1 MTKCGSPTTLQD
13 VVERLAAGRLGFYPV
28 PCTLQL
34 ARRDGSYTESVG
46 LGPRILNAASAGS

>member
-1 MTKCGSPTTLQD
+1 MTKCGSPTTLPD

-34 ARRDGSYTESVG
+34 ASRGGSYTESVG